1 MDNENKIEINRRM
14 IGKSVLVLG
23 DGSDWTGVISGVL
36 DSSTFQILDNKGNN
50 KQVDIF
56 DVRSL

>member
-1 MDNENKIEINRRM
+1 MDNENKIDINKRM

-56 DVRSL
+56 DIRSL